1 MTDFHTFLRDFS
13 DGGYFS
19 ARIGVKWVIFLP
31 FCVIYK
37 VGVGGGFRG
46 FLGGI
51 LSVNEKIRVF

>member
-1 MTDFHTFLRDFS
+1 MADFHPFLRDFS
-13 DGGYFS
+13 DCDSFS
-19 ARIGVKWVIFLP
+19 TKIRVKWVIFLP

-51 LSVNEKIRVF
+51 LGIN

>member
-1 MTDFHTFLRDFS
+1 MTDFHPFLRDFS

-19 ARIGVKWVIFLP
+19 AKIGVKWVIFLP

-51 LSVNEKIRVF
+51 LGIN